1 MNKDGVLV
9 QLAEYL
15 GAFRCHA
22 NLFGEIAGIVAKSG
36 YERNFFALLVV
47 QLHILTA
54 QGKNSIRFAG
64 FECLKHSDGELYSMH
79 LDGRDFNLRI
89 LYSFLPD
96 HTPVLLTAFFERG
109 GKRTSDYTPYIPV
122 AKERLNHERS
132 LFNNE
137 PFRV

>member
-47 QLHILTA
+47 QLHILYGA
-54 QGKNSIRFAG
+54 GEKFNSLCRLRV
-64 FECLKHSDGELYSMH
+64 FE
-79 LDGRDFNLRI
+79 
-89 LYSFLPD
+89 
-96 HTPVLLTAFFERG
+96 AFR
-109 GKRTSDYTPYIPV
+109 R
-122 AKERLNHERS
+122 
-132 LFNNE
+132 
-137 PFRV
+137 